1 MNGYRN
7 VVYDPRNEL
16 IRLFTWDSAGNRI
29 AIDSTYHPYIYVES
43 KGSND
48 ATSIFNTALKK
59 KSFKNQFEKSKY
71 IKELGMT
78 RIFENLSPAQQ
89 FLLDGFWKDNETP
102 EFSQFPIKIYY
113 LDIET
118 YSPDEFPVPEEAKHP
133 VNVITIYDSLSR
145 KFITWGIKPYKSIA
159 KDQIFYFCKT
169 EKEMFDKFLT
179 FLQNDYPD
187 VLLGWNSILFDLPY
201 IINRIKVLFG
211 EEEVNRLSPVGRV
224 YFKTLKG
231 TFGKQNIRWFIDG
244 MSCLDYLDIYKRF
257 CLVLRENY
265 KLNSIAK
272 IELDE
277 EKIDYGE
284 TNLSSLA
291 DENWEKFIEYNV
303 QDVRLLVKMEEKLQ
317 YFELLRS
324 LSYFG
329 LTTFE
334 AAMGSMSVI
343 IGACAVR
350 ARHRNKKIPT
360 FIRGEDDGSQNEGA
374 YVSDP
379 QRGFQKNVV
388 TFDANSLYPSVMIT
402 LNLSPETKMGVIE
415 KQTKEIVTIRDVSG
429 KTVDLTIPKFAQ
441 LVKQEKLALSK
452 AKVLFSQKTKGIIPE
467 MVDHYYKLRVQ
478 IRRELSKV
486 KRQIT
491 TLEKGTTEYKTLK
504 NQQSL
509 LNIRQH
515 TIKIFINS
523 VYGALGNKVFP
534 LGDDDLARSITLT
547 GQAVI
552 KQSNKI
558 LDDLIIEKLKSKN
571 ITLPN
576 EYSCVIYNDTDSVHA
591 SMSMLV
597 NNGLEF
603 WHNDK
608 ISKNFYD
615 EVLDIENHLNQE
627 IKKWCDENLNSI
639 DSRIVFKREA
649 ICDVALYLQKKRY
662 VLHILD
668 EEGIVTNKFKYT
680 GVEIARTTMPAPI
693 KPLAKK
699 IVETMLL
706 TQSQVKTNEVLDEA
720 YKKFK
725 ELPIA
730 DISFVIGLKG
740 YEKYSSRCDG
750 FKTVKSMPLHV
761 KAAYFHNTLC
771 KTLKIGKKYES
782 IGSGDKIRFFYVKQP
797 NKYGISAV
805 AYKYYYPEEFNGIFE
820 PDVDLM
826 FDKILYSSVE
836 RFYEA
841 VNWAPRKPGEAMQCD
856 LFELLA

>member
-1 MNGYRN
+1 MKGYRN
-7 VVYDPRNEL
+7 IVYDPRSEL

-29 AIDSTYHPYIYVES
+29 AIDSTYNPYIYVES
-43 KGSND
+43 KGSTD

-71 IKELGMT
+71 IKEVGLT

-89 FLLDGFWKDNETP
+89 FLCDNFWEVNETP

-118 YSPDEFPVPEEAKHP
+118 YSPDEFPIPEEAKHP

-145 KFITWGIKPYKSIA
+145 RFITWGIKPHTSNS
-159 KDQIFYFCKT
+159 KDQIFHYCKT

-179 FLQNDYPD
+179 FMQNDPPD

-201 IINRIKVLFG
+201 IINRVKVLFG
-211 EEEVNRLSPVGRV
+211 EEEVGRLSPTGRV

-231 TFGKQNIRWFIDG
+231 TFGRQTVRWFIDG
-244 MSCLDYLDIYKRF
+244 VSCLDYLDIYKRF
-257 CLVLRENY
+257 CMVLRASY

-277 EKIDYGE
+277 QKIDYGE

-291 DENWEKFIEYNV
+291 DENWSKFVEYNV

-350 ARHRNKKIPT
+350 ARYRDKKIPT

-374 YVSDP
+374 YVSEP
-379 QRGFQKNVV
+379 QRGFQKNIV

-402 LNLSPETKMGVIE
+402 LNLSPETKMGIIE
-415 KQTKEIVTIRDVSG
+415 KQDKETVTIRDVSG
-429 KTVDLTIPKFAQ
+429 RVVDLSIAKFAQ
-441 LVKQEKLALSK
+441 LVKQEKLTLSK

-478 IRRELSKV
+478 IRKELSKV
-486 KRQIT
+486 NRQIS
-491 TLEKGTTEYKTLK
+491 TLQKGTPEYKTLK
-504 NQQSL
+504 DQQSL

-558 LDDLIIEKLKSKN
+558 LDNLIAEKLKVKN
-571 ITLPN
+571 MKPPE

-591 SMSMLV
+591 SLSLLV
-597 NNGLEF
+597 DSGLEF
-603 WHNDK
+603 MNNDK
-608 ISKNFYD
+608 ISKHFYD
-615 EVLDIENHLNQE
+615 EVMDIENHLNVE
-627 IKKWCDENLNSI
+627 IKKWCEENLNTV
-639 DSRIVFKREA
+639 DSRIVFKRET

-668 EEGIVTNKFKYT
+668 EEGITTNKFKYT

-706 TQSQVKTNEVLDEA
+706 TQSQVKTNEVVDEA
-720 YKKFK
+720 YRKFK
-725 ELPIA
+725 ELPVA
-730 DISFVIGLKG
+730 DISFVMGLKG
-740 YEKYSSRCDG
+740 YEKYSSRCEG
-750 FKTVKSMPLHV
+750 FKTIKSMPLHV

-771 KTLKIGKKYES
+771 KTLKMSKKYEL
-782 IGSGDKIRFFYVKQP
+782 IASGDKIRFFYVKQP

-805 AYKYYYPEEFNGIFE
+805 AYKYYYPEEFNTIFE

-826 FDKILYSSVE
+826 FDKILYSAVE

-841 VNWAPRKPGEAMQCD
+841 VNWTPRKPGEAMQCD